1 MYELTIEPS
10 KMNGI
15 LVLKESIT
23 IQNASGLRETILHAL
38 DEVNSLFI
46 THNLITGC
54 DISYLQIL
62 IAAQKYA
69 EKLRKSFKIIGQH
82 PEVFLKIINS
92 SGCTPFTWIEED
104 TLINK
109 SKEGRNE

>member
-54 DISYLQIL
+54 DISYLQNP
-62 IAAQKYA
+62 YCG
-69 EKLRKSFKIIGQH
+69 RKICRKIKKIIQNNRAA
-82 PEVFLKIINS
+82 PRSI
-92 SGCTPFTWIEED
+92 
-104 TLINK
+104 
-109 SKEGRNE
+109 SKNN